1 MRFSIKNKNKY
12 NFAMLLRKIGYKYL
26 GKTDKQEYNL
36 VKPFER
42 GGYPRFHI
50 YLIINEKEMVF
61 NIHLDQKKPIYK
73 GAPAHGA
80 DYEGKVIEQEAQR
93 IKQALLE

>member
-1 MRFSIKNKNKY
+1 MKFTLENKNKE
-12 NFAMLLRKIGYKYL
+12 NLSTLTRKIGYHYL
-26 GKTDKQEYNL
+26 GKTEKQEHNL
-36 VKPFER
+36 VRALER

-50 YLIINEKEMVF
+50 YLMINEKEMVF
-61 NIHLDQKKPIYK
+61 NIHLDQRKPIYK
-73 GAPAHGA
+73 GSPAHSA